1 MYDVIIVGGGPAGLT
16 AAIYTGRAKLKT
28 LVLEAAILGGNAG
41 QTDQIDNYPGFP
53 FGINGAD
60 LMENFA
66 KQAERFG
73 ATFKMEKVLHIEALP
88 ECKRVITSQGEYL
101 SRSVIIAVGAR
112 RRELEVE
119 GEREYLGRG
128 VSYCATCDGAFFQN
142 CKVAVVGGGDSAVK
156 EALYL
161 ADIASRVYLIH
172 RREGFRA
179 NKTAVDKLR
188 ANDRIELKLNKIVQ
202 RIEGNDVAMQ
212 NLVLKD
218 VKSGEEEIL
227 QVEGLFVSI
236 GMVAAA
242 DFLEDLLAT
251 ENGYILTNNN
261 METSVPGIFA
271 AGDIRVKNARQVA
284 TAVGDGALAGIAV
297 TEYLQE

>member
-16 AAIYTGRAKLKT
+16 AAIYTGGAKLKT
-28 LVLEAAILGGNAG
+28 LVLESAMLGGNAG

-60 LMENFA
+60 LMESFL
-66 KQAERFG
+66 KQAQRFG
-73 ATFKMEKVLHIEALP
+73 ASFKMEEVTNIEEMPGA
-88 ECKRVITSQGEYL
+88 KRVITTQGEYL
-101 SRSVIIAVGAR
+101 SRSVIITAGAR

-119 GEREYLGRG
+119 GEREFLGRG
-128 VSYCATCDGAFFQN
+128 VSYCATCDGAFFQK
-142 CKVAVVGGGDSAVK
+142 CPVAVVGGGDSAVK

-161 ADIASRVYLIH
+161 ADIASRVYLVH
-172 RREGFRA
+172 RRKGFRA
-179 NKTAVDKLR
+179 NQTAVDKML
-188 ANDRIELKLNKIVQ
+188 ASDRIELKLNKVVQ
-202 RIEGNDVAMQ
+202 RIEGDGMMQ

-218 VKSGEEEIL
+218 VNSGEEESL

-242 DFLEDLLAT
+242 DFIEKLLAT
-251 ENGYILTNNN
+251 ENGYIITNGN
-261 METSVPGIFA
+261 METSVAGIFA
-271 AGDIRVKNARQVA
+271 AGDIRAKTARQVA